1 MKKNKKIKNDKLN
14 KTNFL
19 SQHGLKKSEIDS
31 DFIKQLP
38 KGPKSIFLHLG
49 LKHIDAPFLFKNQ
62 KKIRQHI
69 FIFFKKK
76 IGCFFL

>member
-14 KTNFL
+14 KKNFL
-19 SQHGLKKSEIDS
+19 SEHGLKKSEIDS

-38 KGPKSIFLHLG
+38 HGPKSILLHLG

-62 KKIRQHI
+62 KNMATHFHI
-69 FIFFKKK
+69 F
-76 IGCFFL
+76 